1 MLSPKFSADG
11 YIRLRPSDLCEIHVA
26 HLFSALDQDAPL
38 VTGEGAVQT
47 EITGYTEWA
56 SKTKPAISIGWDW
69 ALQMHGG
76 RPQCVRY
83 GDPRSNLMLTDI
95 YGYDLGTHSTSE
107 ALGQWVDSALDFST
121 GSPIWQTRVL
131 GALRIGGGHPA

>member
-1 MLSPKFSADG
+1 MLRPQLSEDG
-11 YIRLRPSDLCEIHVA
+11 YIRLQRSKLGEIQVA

-56 SKTKPAISIGWDW
+56 SRTKPAISIGWDW
-69 ALQMHGG
+69 SLQMHCG

-83 GDPRSNLMLTDI
+83 GDARSNLMLTDS
-95 YGYDLGTHSTSE
+95 YGYDLGMRGTSD

-121 GSPIWQTRVL
+121 GSSIWQTRVL
-131 GALRIGGGHPA
+131 SALRIGGESRA